1 MRFKSID
8 NPAKISYHKPKTCI
22 KAKLCKMPFVS
33 VLLFFC
39 KFSANKKSPLAGVGI
54 NH

>member
-22 KAKLCKMPFVS
+22 KTKLCKMPFVS
-33 VLLFFC
+33 VLIFFLQIFC
-39 KFSANKKSPLAGVGI
+39 K
-54 NH
+54 